1 MNDRRLAA
9 SALPALT
16 GARFFAALVVV
27 LCHYGL
33 EAVSALSPWFA
44 DVSRAGPCAV
54 SFFYVLSGTVLTWGC
69 TAPSGLPVR
78 DARTF
83 WWQRAARIAPAYL
96 FALLLSLLP
105 FVSHV
110 LKLHPGMAGWL
121 RAMLGLAVTAFAL
134 QSFWPPLVGLNTPG
148 WSISCEA
155 FFYALWPRLVGPLRS
170 SAAGIPWR
178 RALLLCVGAFL
189 TPALA
194 LLALSAKAVPN
205 GPFPT
210 LLEDASGA
218 ELLAEW
224 VTYFPPFRLCE
235 FALGIVLGH
244 ALRNAP
250 PPAETSARDNVAE
263 SALLL
268 ALLACMTLLG
278 GGVGARLIGIAIGDR
293 IFIESGTLAPLFAL
307 LIWQLARGRG
317 WLQRVLSLPAL
328 IALGE
333 ASYGLYV
340 LQEPV
345 VVWFSAFL
353 KRVAPALSTR
363 WDLMFW
369 PYLAVLVLLSL
380 ALHRFVEMPLRSW
393 LLARL
398 RNQR

>member
-9 SALPALT
+9 TALPALT

-33 EAVSALSPWFA
+33 DAVSALSPWLA

-69 TAPSGLPVR
+69 TSESGLPVR

-83 WWQRAARIAPAYL
+83 WWQRVARIAPAYL
-96 FALLLSLLP
+96 LALLLSLLP
-105 FVSHV
+105 FLSHV
-110 LKLHPGMAGWL
+110 LKLHPGMAGLL
-121 RAMLGLAVTAFAL
+121 RGALGLAVTLFAL

-155 FFYALWPRLVGPLRS
+155 FFYALWPRLVARLRGDD
-170 SAAGIPWR
+170 ANVPWR
-178 RALLLCVGAFL
+178 RALLFCVGAL
-189 TPALA
+189 ATPLIAVLA
-194 LLALSAKAVPN
+194 LRANAIPN

-218 ELLAEW
+218 ELVAEW
-224 VTYFPPFRLCE
+224 VTYFPPFRVCE

-244 ALRNAP
+244 ALRKAP
-250 PPAETSARDNVAE
+250 PHAATSARDNVAE

-278 GGVGARLIGIAIGDR
+278 GGLGAQLTGLAIGDR
-293 IFIESGTLAPLFAL
+293 IIIESGTLAPLFAI

-317 WLQRVLSLPAL
+317 WLQRTLALPAL

-345 VVWFSAFL
+345 LVWSSALL

-363 WDLMFW
+363 WDVMFW
-369 PYLAVLVLLSL
+369 PYLALLIALSL
-380 ALHRFVEMPLRSW
+380 LVHRFVEMPLR
-393 LLARL
+393 ARL
-398 RNQR
+398 LRLRR